1 MLLFS
6 EVKRISEE
14 LKQKYTTDTAL
25 GAISDDSVLLMAQET
40 EAQIEVSFSNGLR
53 FIDNKLTWQ
62 SSNCGIW
69 HINLPTFG
77 MFSVLYEYHTNEK

>member
-1 MLLFS
+1 MCIILLAFYFLHLKVNEKRLLLFS

-40 EAQIEVSFSNGLR
+40 EAQIEVCFSNGL
-53 FIDNKLTWQ
+53 IDNKLT
-62 SSNCGIW
+62 
-69 HINLPTFG
+69 
-77 MFSVLYEYHTNEK
+77 